1 MKILETDRL
10 VLRRLTPD
18 DAAFI
23 LELVNDPDWLRFIG
37 DRGVRTLEDARNYI
51 LNGPVAMYER
61 VGFGLY
67 LVERKSDGVPLG
79 MCGLIKREGLD
90 DVDIGFA
97 YLPQYRAQGYAYEAA
112 SAVMAYGRREFG
124 LQRIVA
130 ITSLDNVQSIQLLG
144 KLGFTFEK
152 IIRLSEDGE
161 ELKLFAND
169 AQLAA

>member
-10 VLRRLTPD
+10 VVRQLTLD

-37 DRGVRTLEDARNYI
+37 DRGVRTLDDARNY
-51 LNGPVAMYER
+51 LRNGPLAMYER

-67 LVERKSDGVPLG
+67 LVERKSDGVSLG

-97 YLPQYRAQGYAYEAA
+97 YLPQFRAQGHAFEAA
-112 SAVMAYGRREFG
+112 SATLAYGRQTFD
-124 LQRIVA
+124 LKRIVA
-130 ITSLDNVQSIQLLG
+130 ITSLDNDRSIQLLG

-152 IIRLSEDGE
+152 IIQLSDGGE
-161 ELKLFAND
+161 ELKLFAVG
-169 AQLAA
+169 A